1 MKDHAEKN
9 CVKEDTEMVDEQ
21 VTKEQLED
29 QKATYSKEI
38 ERMKT
43 LLMDQQIVVDE
54 STQTS
59 EQILV
64 QLISHMQAMKSQKM
78 ATETENNISSES
90 KDKQLQQSELVMSKM
105 KTIDTQRANQVKNLQ
120 EKLNNVQQ

>member
-1 MKDHAEKN
+1 
-9 CVKEDTEMVDEQ
+9 
-21 VTKEQLED
+21 
-29 QKATYSKEI
+29 
-38 ERMKT
+38 MKT

>member
-1 MKDHAEKN
+1 
-9 CVKEDTEMVDEQ
+9 
-21 VTKEQLED
+21 
-29 QKATYSKEI
+29 
-38 ERMKT
+38 MKT

-105 KTIDTQRANQVKNLQ
+105 KTMDTQRANQVKNLQ